1 GGQVRRELVLPRR
14 SEVPGK
20 APQPLPVAVEL
31 EVRPAVLHPLAVDR
45 VARGQEVE
53 LRDRLA
59 RASPR
64 EQLRD
69 RPRLR
74 RHRPGDPGVEARG
87 AVVAAGEVGGV
98 GDERA
103 VAQPARAV
111 LREAGGRRVRA
122 VRQLGGEE
130 RRQVAVRGVH
140 RRAVLPRRHH
150 PLTPEP
156 ATPSMTQRWTRRKTR
171 IVGTVAITVP
181 AITMFHWVC
190 PGYMPWS
197 V

>member
-1 GGQVRRELVLPRR
+1 DLRE
-14 SEVPGK
+14 
-20 APQPLPVAVEL
+20 
-31 EVRPAVLHPLAVDR
+31 
-45 VARGQEVE
+45 
-53 LRDRLA
+53 RLA

-64 EQLRD
+64 ERRRD

-74 RHRPGDPGVEARG
+74 RHRPGDPGVAARG
-87 AVVAAGEVGGV
+87 AVVAAGGGGGV
-98 GDERA
+98 GEEGA
-103 VAQPARAV
+103 AAPAPRAV
-111 LREAGGRRVRA
+111 LPAAGGRRVRA

-197 V
+197 